1 MAITKVTSRVLED
14 SSVGVAQLSAGAV
27 PTKLG
32 SEIGPFAFR
41 NKIINGNMIISQRNG
56 ETATTQPLGS
66 NAYSLDR
73 WGSYQTGSTVTHQKL
88 DTTLTGQGNL
98 LRVTGN
104 TGNTLFQVYQKI
116 EGVNTRRSI
125 DQFTLSFW
133 AASSNLT
140 NINVVVNYNSSGTT
154 NLWNSNSYAAESF
167 VLDRDINITS
177 TMTRYSVTFNGNIN
191 MFRGIQVTFGNRAL
205 GAGQTFDITGV
216 QLEEG
221 SFATP
226 FEQRP
231 IGTELALCQRYYET
245 GRDYT
250 SRFGSDGY
258 TNEFFVSFKA
268 TKRATPNMTFPYK
281 TGQYQ
286 DPGPVNTGVTGSN
299 VYYQYLGA
307 AYLEGFYMIWDPVFP
322 NQDAA
327 PQLDYTANAEL

>member
-205 GAGQTFDITGV
+205 GAGQTFDLTGV

-221 SFATP
+221 SYATP

-231 IGTELALCQRYYET
+231 IGTELALCQRYYCVVRWDAQT
-245 GRDYT
+245 PSG
-250 SRFGSDGY
+250 GS
-258 TNEFFVSFKA
+258 TVA
-268 TKRATPNMTFPYK
+268 TIRYPVTMRVTPTDTLINAGTVGG
-281 TGQYQ
+281 TITTIVNAAGSSNRT
-286 DPGPVNTGVTGSN
+286 NTGTFAQIIGTSS
-299 VYYQYLGA
+299 GA
-307 AYLEGFYMIWDPVFP
+307 YVINREIGFE
-322 NQDAA
+322 
-327 PQLDYTANAEL
+327 AEL